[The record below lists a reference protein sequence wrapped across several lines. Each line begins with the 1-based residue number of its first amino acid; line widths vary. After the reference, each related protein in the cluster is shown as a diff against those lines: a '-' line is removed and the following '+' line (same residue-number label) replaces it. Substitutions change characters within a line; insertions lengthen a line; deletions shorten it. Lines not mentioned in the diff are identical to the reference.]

1 MVKLKTDLAKKGYD
15 KYSKLSKKDKKT
27 YAIKYTMS
35 GKALM
40 DTTQNAF
47 FEFIAETNI

>member
-1 MVKLKTDLAKKGYD
+1 MVKLKTDLAKKGFE
-15 KYSKLSKKDKKT
+15 KYGRLSKKDQRT

-35 GKALM
+35 GKALT
-40 DTTQNAF
+40 DPTQNAF